1 MKKCEYCAKELDSYH
16 LMYCKDSDCERL
28 ALKFYETRSKF
39 ENLFGIINL
48 ICIIAI
54 MGGLI
59 AAMFTPVVGCSIVS
73 GALLV
78 LGITVIIFPFA
89 PENFYK
95 QYRIKKT
102 SLRVRIFGGVILL
115 AAAVFLIIALHYSGL
130 F

>member
-16 LMYCKDSDCERL
+16 LMYCKDTNCETL

-39 ENLFGIINL
+39 EKLFGIIN
-48 ICIIAI
+48 IIGVVAI

-59 AAMFTPVVGCSIVS
+59 AAMFTPVIGNLIVS
-73 GALLV
+73 AALLL
-78 LGITVIIFPFA
+78 LGITAIILPFA
-89 PENFYK
+89 PESFYK

-102 SLRVRIFGGVILL
+102 TLLVRIIGGMLIL
-115 AAAVFLIIALHYSGL
+115 AAAVFFVIALHYNGV